1 MKVFFLDL
9 DGLNRYWEP
18 DNDEYFI
25 IALLGQIKVEKHD
38 LAHILPCSNVTG
50 TKIPI
55 RKIVHRLMT
64 MKEEIFLEH
73 LELFPVDIRK
83 KIKDNDNDV
92 KLVIKSHYSCFKT
105 FRRSSDTRAL
115 EVRTKLLKDDIDIVN
130 HWRIT
135 ENAKGKRA
143 SNSMLQHYAEVEVLL
158 EHEPNV
164 LTDQSYLQV

>member
-1 MKVFFLDL
+1 
-9 DGLNRYWEP
+9 
-18 DNDEYFI
+18 
-25 IALLGQIKVEKHD
+25 
-38 LAHILPCSNVTG
+38 
-50 TKIPI
+50 
-55 RKIVHRLMT
+55 MT